1 VFGSEAGFQD
11 NEVVREVKGSSR
23 VDVVK
28 SKNAAVM
35 ILGDDGSVEER
46 GRKND
51 RLNTSST
58 QGRVREGAP
67 RRGWWVDFANEV
79 CGERARRWAAR
90 T

>member
-28 SKNAAVM
+28 SKKATVM

-46 GRKND
+46 
-51 RLNTSST
+51 
-58 QGRVREGAP
+58 
-67 RRGWWVDFANEV
+67 
-79 CGERARRWAAR
+79 
-90 T
+90 